1 VLKERH
7 PGLRVAIAGR
17 GPLDAELRAQAE
29 ALGLA
34 DTVEFLG
41 FVGDMGRLYADSAVF
56 VLPSRSEGLSIAV
69 CEAMAV
75 GLPVVATDVGEI
87 RDVVVP
93 GENGELF
100 GVGDVD
106 AFVAA
111 TDAML
116 RDPERRATMG
126 RAASATVRAYC
137 TRSRVSEI
145 NQGIFGAAA
154 S

>member
-1 VLKERH
+1 
-7 PGLRVAIAGR
+7 
-17 GPLDAELRAQAE
+17 
-29 ALGLA
+29 
-34 DTVEFLG
+34 VEFLG

-154 S
+154 G